1 MNHITL
7 AQFCAWYRL
16 VRPSKRDAERQAPD
30 VVVLIATPSDQP
42 APPGERTLP
51 VRVKTRQEREV
62 QRLRCPRP
70 LRWTPHNCFSEL
82 MLFKVTIVPVQWH
95 ISFHLY
101 IPLVLQTVINNI
113 LLQSFSTW
121 KELLPYCD
129 QETAKKGTEE
139 LDVSGG
145 KNETR
150 IDCVKRLMKKE
161 YVIV

>member
-1 MNHITL
+1 
-7 AQFCAWYRL
+7 
-16 VRPSKRDAERQAPD
+16 
-30 VVVLIATPSDQP
+30 
-42 APPGERTLP
+42 
-51 VRVKTRQEREV
+51 
-62 QRLRCPRP
+62 
-70 LRWTPHNCFSEL
+70 

-101 IPLVLQTVINNI
+101 IPLVTVINNI
-113 LLQSFSTW
+113 LLQAFSTW